1 MRRDVVIALFVLI
14 PVAILISLS
23 LGERAGGEGENTS
36 AAPTKIPGVVMNAN
50 VRDAGIAP
58 SPQPLSPRERERPT
72 SITDTVMA
80 NARQCLSD
88 QKTASVEVHFTPTRE
103 GRYADVKVSTQD
115 PYLAACLEDVFEES
129 KWNVSASATE
139 SFAPTS
145 FQFTAAQ

>member
-23 LGERAGGEGENTS
+23 LGERGEGENTS
-36 AAPTKIPGVVMNAN
+36 AAPAKIPGVVMNAN
-50 VRDAGIAP
+50 VGDAGIAP
-58 SPQPLSPRERERPT
+58 SPQPLSPRVRERPT
-72 SITDTVMA
+72 SITDAVLA

-88 QKTASVEVHFTPTRE
+88 QKTASVEVQFTPTRE
-103 GRYADVKVSTQD
+103 GRYADVKVTTQD